1 MNTRL
6 FSALPVWSRRLE
18 RRLAQGASPI
28 MPGYDYMDHMNG
40 LGRKSNGEM
49 LIGTLDLDG
58 SHVCDVGSGD
68 GTLSRLMTRAGAHVI
83 GIECG
88 AAQLAKAE
96 QAPRAGDETYIK
108 GVGEDLPL
116 EDAGQDIV
124 VFFGSLHHIPLES
137 QQTALREAARVT
149 RPGGKVYIAEPLAE
163 GVHFEM
169 MQPVHDETAVR
180 AAAHKAV
187 NNCAGSGLIKEKEFF
202 YVNTAKHDDFD
213 AFREMMIRI
222 NPGKADEFT
231 EKEAILR
238 ANFERLGTK
247 TADGVTF
254 DQPMRVNL
262 LRNSPA

>member
-1 MNTRL
+1 MIIYID
-6 FSALPVWSRRLE
+6 P
-18 RRLAQGASPI
+18 
-28 MPGYDYMDHMNG
+28 MNG
-40 LGRKSNGEM
+40 LKQKSNGAM
-49 LIGTLDLDG
+49 LTETLDLDG

-68 GTLSRLMTRAGAHVI
+68 GTLSRLMTSAGAHVI

-108 GVGEDLPL
+108 GVGENLPL
-116 EDAGQDIV
+116 KDASQDIV
-124 VFFGSLHHIPLES
+124 VFFGSLHHIPLEN
-137 QQTALREAARVT
+137 QETALREAARVT
-149 RPGGKVYIAEPLAE
+149 RPGGRVYIAEPLAE

-180 AAAHKAV
+180 AAAHEAI
-187 NNCAGSGLIKEKEFF
+187 NNCAEVGLVKEKEFF
-202 YVNTAKHDDFD
+202 YVNPAKHADFD

-222 NPGKADEFT
+222 NPDKLEEFA
-231 EKEAILR
+231 EKETILR

-247 TADGVTF
+247 TEDGVAF

-262 LRNSPA
+262 LINSPS